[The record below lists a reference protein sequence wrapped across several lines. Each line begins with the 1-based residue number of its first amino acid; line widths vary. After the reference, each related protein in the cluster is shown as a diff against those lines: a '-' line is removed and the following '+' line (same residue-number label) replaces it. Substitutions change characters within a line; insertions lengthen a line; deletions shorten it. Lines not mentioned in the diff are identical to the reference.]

1 MGRMAW
7 SEDTRCLYCEGRL
20 PLYRKITHGQ
30 FCSNAHRKA
39 YWEEQERLAVERLH
53 QSHNSLRA
61 HRSSVPE
68 ELTTPPEPA
77 PVENTAPPHFSEA
90 VPNPAGEQAPFAEPE
105 LSGYLRP
112 EIRPCYSC
120 SLHFIATEPSEYE
133 IALNPFSPRET
144 WSCPDVNP
152 FPLGERISIAARLAP
167 STPQHSLSAV
177 AFAECDA
184 QPVLCHPAQGSLSPE
199 LRIAS
204 RTPLP
209 LASAFGYETAAS
221 SLFENVQPL
230 AAEATPV
237 TGIEMKSAPQGD
249 LLVELLDQQVPHP
262 DSLLALSLFAAQPPV
277 ACSRNTQVDTAA
289 PAPSYGPAL
298 PESAMA
304 AVIPDY
310 ALAQAAMHPL
320 SSALSPATGTLSGIV
335 ADSENRFDA
344 DSAVCYATMPA
355 PGGLYEVSEGALQRL
370 PGTLLLPVAGRYAPK
385 QGGEAALDLSAHVS
399 AAVAFPVL
407 AAPAGALSPVPPA
420 DGIEGEIGIAPL
432 RKLPSNVLRPAE
444 ETVSPKADG
453 LVWDLSGAVSSD
465 VSLPVLTPN
474 ARGLSPRVSGILPL
488 RFAGLK
494 PAASPAQ
501 PAARLI
507 PQSPEPHPLLP
518 ILTLEPMDRKP
529 AEDALRPNGRGL
541 GSMVSGE
548 GLSKL
553 VPAWAHASG
562 FWQHAPRD
570 LKLLLFAIP
579 ALLALVFHPGLPRV
593 AYAAP
598 QGGGFSGSLKRVL
611 NDQFSGLRQSLENR
625 AAVALDEDF
634 RSGLDNWASPGGSTT
649 EWSFDSSGFVKPGP
663 LAIYRPSVNL
673 ADYQTQF
680 MGTIDKKA
688 LSWVVRAADFENFY
702 VIKLVVVKPGPI
714 PTIGLTRYAV
724 IGGKAQD
731 RHDVNIPLNARAD
744 TLYSV
749 RMNVQGSNFSVE
761 VQGQMADS
769 WTETRLPRGGV
780 GFFTARGEESRVR
793 WVQITHQY
801 DMLGRLCAYLAPLDT
816 TNGSWQP

>member
-61 HRSSVPE
+61 HRSSLPEEVASRVELAPAENIASLRLPEADQAPQETPFAVPE
-68 ELTTPPEPA
+68 LT
-77 PVENTAPPHFSEA
+77 
-90 VPNPAGEQAPFAEPE
+90 
-105 LSGYLRP
+105 GYLRQ

-120 SLHFIATEPSEYE
+120 SLHFIVTEPSEYE
-133 IALNPFSPRET
+133 TVLDPLSPSGT
-144 WSCPDVNP
+144 WASPEAGV
-152 FPLGERISIAARLAP
+152 FPLGERVSTAKLFALRAWPQTAAAGA
-167 STPQHSLSAV
+167 SAEYD
-177 AFAECDA
+177 AE
-184 QPVLCHPAQGSLSPE
+184 PVLCHPVQSGLSPE

-204 RTPLP
+204 RTAVP
-209 LASAFGYETAAS
+209 LASASGYETAGAS
-221 SLFENVQPL
+221 LLESVQPL

-237 TGIEMKSAPQGD
+237 TNLSLKSAPQGD

-277 ACSRNTQVDTAA
+277 ASSFNARIDTAQGA
-289 PAPSYGPAL
+289 PYAAAL
-298 PESAMA
+298 PAATMSAA
-304 AVIPDY
+304 IPEY
-310 ALAQAAMHPL
+310 ALAPAAMRPL
-320 SSALSPATGTLSGIV
+320 SSALSPARGTPSGI
-335 ADSENRFDA
+335 AAESETCFDA
-344 DSAVCYATMPA
+344 DGVVCCASMPA
-355 PGGLYEVSEGALQRL
+355 PAGLGYHVSQGGLRRL
-370 PGTLLLPVAGRYAPK
+370 PETLLQPVADPLALK
-385 QGGEAALDLSAHVS
+385 SAEVAAYDFSTRGSAGI
-399 AAVAFPVL
+399 AFPVL
-407 AAPAGALSPVPPA
+407 ALDSVALSPVSPVE
-420 DGIEGEIGIAPL
+420 GIEAEIGVAPL
-432 RKLPSNVLRPAE
+432 RSLPSNILRPAE
-444 ETVSPKADG
+444 TSVVPKAED
-453 LVWDLSGAVSSD
+453 LVWDLSGTVSSD
-465 VSLPVLTPN
+465 VTFPILTPTVS
-474 ARGLSPRVSGILPL
+474 GPSPRLTGILPL
-488 RFAGLK
+488 RFAGMT
-494 PAASPAQ
+494 PADAAPQ

-507 PQSPEPHPLLP
+507 PQSPEPHPLVP
-518 ILTLEPMDRKP
+518 DSRLEPMDRKP
-529 AEDALRPNGRGL
+529 AEDALRSKGRGL
-541 GSMVSGE
+541 GSVVSGE
-548 GLSKL
+548 GLGKL

-598 QGGGFSGSLKRVL
+598 QSGGGFSSSFKRVL
-611 NDQFSGLRQSLENR
+611 NDQFTGLRQTLENR

-673 ADYQTQF
+673 ADYQAQF

-702 VIKLVVVKPGPI
+702 VMKLVVVKPGPI

-744 TLYSV
+744 TLYAV